1 MCVSGAA
8 FGRLVGE
15 GMATL
20 FPEGINTDGHIYPIV
35 PGAYAVVG
43 EKLDAHDFHWPKSS
57 SGFCAVVSKISILN
71 SLCLRRSG
79 SADGRSHS
87 HHVDRSDHDGAD
99 GSDRPHSAHLDLG
112 DSCQHGLSESSAV
125 HLRHGDPH

>member
-20 FPEGINTDGHIYPIV
+20 FPEGITTDGHIYPIV

-43 EKLDAHDFHWPKSS
+43 EKLDAHGFHWPKSQC
-57 SGFCAVVSKISILN
+57 FCAVVSEL
-71 SLCLRRSG
+71 SLCLSRSG

-87 HHVDRSDHDGAD
+87 HHLDRSDHDGAD

-112 DSCQHGLSESSAV
+112 DSFQHDLSESSAV
-125 HLRHGDPH
+125 HL